1 VKNFSINGFNIKLTK
16 YKLIIYE
23 EESRECT
30 HRDAQIIAQ
39 YLWEEGFIKKD
50 NFPVEIIQDGD

>member
-1 VKNFSINGFNIKLTK
+1 MIELAIKGINVRITK

-23 EESRECT
+23 NPSKPVEQKDAES
-30 HRDAQIIAQ
+30 IAQ

-50 NFPVEIIQDGD
+50 DFPVEIISVEG

>member
-1 VKNFSINGFNIKLTK
+1 VTELTIKGVNVRVTK

-23 EESRECT
+23 FPAKPVT
-30 HRDAQIIAQ
+30 HEDAASIAQ

-50 NFPVEIIQDGD
+50 DFPVEIISIED